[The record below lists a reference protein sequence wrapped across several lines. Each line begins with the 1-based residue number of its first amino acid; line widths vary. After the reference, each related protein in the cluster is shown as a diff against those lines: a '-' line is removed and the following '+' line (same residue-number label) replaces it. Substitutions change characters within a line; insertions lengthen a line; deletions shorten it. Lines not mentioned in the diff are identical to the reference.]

1 MENEQKSNDPQTP
14 VVNNQPSPAPQSM
27 TPEAAPVAPKKT
39 SPWVWILSGCA
50 IVLVLT
56 MVVIGFLGWWGYQKA
71 KVEIQKQQP
80 GLEQFKENLE
90 KAGKEAEELN
100 KKAEE
105 IQKNIP
111 NPEDFNYPMPSSEEA
126 PVLE

>member
-1 MENEQKSNDPQTP
+1 MENEQKPNDPQAPIT
-14 VVNNQPSPAPQSM
+14 NNQVAPQ
-27 TPEAAPVAPKKT
+27 PAATSTVPAAPKKT
-39 SPWVWILSGCA
+39 SPWIWIISGCA
-50 IVLVLT
+50 IILVLT
-56 MVVIGFLGWWGYQKA
+56 IGVIVFLGWWGYQKA

-111 NPEDFNYPMPSSEEA
+111 NPEDFNYPMPSLEEA
-126 PVLE
+126 PSLE

>member
-1 MENEQKSNDPQTP
+1 MENKQNEPVSTSSQNADQTTP
-14 VVNNQPSPAPQSM
+14 PIAP
-27 TPEAAPVAPKKT
+27 TTKKT
-39 SPWVWILSGCA
+39 SPWVWIIGGCL
-50 IVLVLT
+50 IILVLT
-56 MVVIGFLGWWGYQKA
+56 IGVIGFLGWWGYQKA

-105 IQKNIP
+105 IQNSLP
-111 NPEDFNYPMPSSEEA
+111 NPEDFDYPMPSPEEA